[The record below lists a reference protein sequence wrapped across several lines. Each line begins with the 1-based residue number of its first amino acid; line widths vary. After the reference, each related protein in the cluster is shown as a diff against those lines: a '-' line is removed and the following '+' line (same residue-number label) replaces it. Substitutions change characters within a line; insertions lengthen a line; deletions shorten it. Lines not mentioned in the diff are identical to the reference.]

1 MDGIMDVSVVS
12 LSFAVVSL
20 VSQEPFRARRRFFV
34 LPSVRPAASLLQIF
48 VIFGRTQIV
57 VRSEERIWMGYGM
70 SLSNHIKQT
79 DGYDTE
85 PY

>member
-34 LPSVRPAASLLQIF
+34 LPSGRRLLFFQIF